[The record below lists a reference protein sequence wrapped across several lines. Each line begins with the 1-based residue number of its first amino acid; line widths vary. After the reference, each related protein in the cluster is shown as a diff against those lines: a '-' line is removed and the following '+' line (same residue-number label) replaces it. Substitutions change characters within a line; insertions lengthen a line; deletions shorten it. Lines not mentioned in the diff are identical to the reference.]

1 MRRELNPPEP
11 ITTHRHGPSVRRGAK
26 ASRAFVV
33 GRGVD
38 DFDKQIAS
46 VGAAAS
52 SSRWARVAFNRM
64 EPQMGTPT
72 PQFDFSLMVAPSAVL
87 ELQREE
93 RCADSIA
100 SMRDS
105 SKATPQLFVS
115 AALTDTRE
123 PPRCRGRRL
132 TRRSSGE
139 CHAVSRNY
147 SGCIAAVALAPPL
160 RRPES
165 QRPLHRRPLRSQK
178 ARRGSP

>member
-115 AALTDTRE
+115 ADGHTRAASM
-123 PPRCRGRRL
+123 PRPAAHQTIIGRM
-132 TRRSSGE
+132 S
-139 CHAVSRNY
+139 C
-147 SGCIAAVALAPPL
+147 CLAKL
-160 RRPES
+160 
-165 QRPLHRRPLRSQK
+165 
-178 ARRGSP
+178 